1 MESVL
6 LDGQEKMIVDDP
18 FDTDMTALIAQVRFL
33 DGGSFLFSVFTRS
46 VQFEGLSI
54 CPASSSMESV
64 LLDGQEKMV
73 VDDFFDAEMSALIA
87 RVSFFK
93 RR

>member
-6 LDGQEKMIVDDP
+6 LDGQEKMVVDDP
-18 FDTDMTALIAQVRFL
+18 FDAEMVALVAQVRFFIAP
-33 DGGSFLFSVFTRS
+33 FLFSVFTRS

-54 CPASSSMESV
+54 CSASSSMESV

-73 VDDFFDAEMSALIA
+73 VYDTFDAEMSALVA
-87 RVSFFK
+87 QVSFFITE
-93 RR
+93 